1 MAQKKFSPIRGE
13 SLRVTRTDGCGRL
26 VSGAC
31 TSYATD
37 AFVSIEV
44 APRTAETEAIE
55 VVKANG
61 KKCVNESATTYLD
74 GFDLTVTFCG
84 VDPVLFEMVTKMPVV
99 YDYNG
104 DPVGYKADVD
114 VDTKNHGFAL
124 ETWTQVP
131 SDACSDDGS
140 GNAYGYLLFPFL
152 RPGVLG
158 NFTIENGAITFSVS
172 GLATRSGTAWGV
184 GPYDVTESAQG
195 VPSPLLEPL
204 SKTDHHTMFI
214 TNVEP
219 PEPGDDCESSGSL
232 ATGATAGDPGTW
244 TPVNSYAPASLVDL
258 QGASITASPTTAWTT
273 GQHVVLGGGGKAHW
287 DGSGWVSGEA
297 S

>member
-1 MAQKKFSPIRGE
+1 MAQRKFSPIRGE

-31 TSYATD
+31 ASYATD
-37 AFVSIEV
+37 SFVSIEV

-104 DPVGYKADVD
+104 DPVGYKADVE

-131 SDACSDDGS
+131 SDSCSDEGT
-140 GNAYGYLLFPFL
+140 GNAYGYLFFPFL

-158 NFTIENGAITFSVS
+158 NFTIENGAITFTVS
-172 GLATRSGTAWGV
+172 GLATRTGTAWGV
-184 GPYDVTESAQG
+184 GLYEVTESAQG
-195 VPSPLLEPL
+195 VASALLEPMGP
-204 SKTDHHTMFI
+204 TDHHTMFV

-219 PEPGDDCESSGSL
+219 PEADEDCQSAGTV
-232 ATGATAGDPGTW
+232 ATSATAGAPGTW
-244 TPVNSYAPASLVDL
+244 APVNSYGPQNLADL
-258 QGASITASPTTAWTT
+258 QASSITASPTTAWTA
-273 GQHVVLGGGGKAHW
+273 GQYVVLG
-287 DGSGWVSGEA
+287 DGDHAKWSGTAWVA
-297 S
+297 A

>member
-1 MAQKKFSPIRGE
+1 MAQRKFSPIRGE

-26 VSGAC
+26 VSDAC
-31 TSYATD
+31 ASYATD
-37 AFVSIEV
+37 SFVSIEV

-131 SDACSDDGS
+131 SDSCSEEGT

-158 NFTIENGAITFSVS
+158 NFTIENGAITFTVS
-172 GLATRSGTAWGV
+172 GLATRTGTAWGV
-184 GPYDVTESAQG
+184 GPYEVTESAAG
-195 VPSPLLEPL
+195 VASALLEPMGP
-204 SKTDHHTMFI
+204 TDHHTMFV
-214 TNVEP
+214 TNVAP
-219 PEPGDDCESSGSL
+219 PESDEDCQPSGSL
-232 ATGATAGDPGTW
+232 ATGATAGAPGTW
-244 TPVNSYAPASLVDL
+244 SPVNSYGPEDLADLTAS
-258 QGASITASPTTAWTT
+258 SITASPTTAWS
-273 GQHVVLGGGGKAHW
+273 GSQYVVLG
-287 DGSGWVSGEA
+287 DGSRAKWSGTAWVA
-297 S
+297 A

>member
-1 MAQKKFSPIRGE
+1 MAQRKFSPIRGE

-26 VSGAC
+26 VSDAC
-31 TSYATD
+31 ASYATD
-37 AFVSIEV
+37 SFVSIEV

-74 GFDLTVTFCG
+74 GFGLTVTFCG

-131 SDACSDDGS
+131 SDSCSEEGT

-158 NFTIENGAITFSVS
+158 NFTIENGAITFTVS
-172 GLATRSGTAWGV
+172 GLATRTGTAWGV
-184 GPYDVTESAQG
+184 GPYEVTESAAG
-195 VPSPLLEPL
+195 VASALLEPMGP
-204 SKTDHHTMFI
+204 TDHHTMFV
-214 TNVEP
+214 TNVAP
-219 PEPGDDCESSGSL
+219 PESDEDCQPSGSL
-232 ATGATAGDPGTW
+232 ATGATAGAPGTW
-244 TPVNSYAPASLVDL
+244 SPVNSYGPEDLADLTAS
-258 QGASITASPTTAWTT
+258 SITASPTTAWS
-273 GQHVVLGGGGKAHW
+273 GSQYVVLG
-287 DGSGWVSGEA
+287 DGSRAKWSGTAWVA
-297 S
+297 A